1 MLPDEEIDAAV
12 DSRRM
17 PGRLSA
23 RELLQLF
30 ATDLERD
37 ADGDPIA
44 GPNEEPFVLTE
55 DPYHKEQERGYL
67 SD

>member
-1 MLPDEEIDAAV
+1 MPDEEIGAAV

-23 RELLQLF
+23 KELLQLF

-37 ADGDPIA
+37 DYGEPIA
-44 GPNEEPFVLTE
+44 GPNEEPFILTE
-55 DPYHKEQERGYL
+55 DPYHQEHYTDYR